1 MIRNLDTIAE
11 QIVFEISKDG
21 AGKPLP
27 HLIFNKF
34 DKRNNC
40 NPLIENIYINHV
52 YELPDKCMEF
62 GGHTYKRR
70 DFGGYTEQIF
80 KPYSIEVVDHIL
92 GLLKNWNPFEHY
104 EITDLVPVFKTK
116 ENERLKFYRF
126 GYGSFRISFPP
137 NHQMPELIVFWSVYD
152 PWIRWYDD
160 PNIISGNYEVTL
172 FYQMLKAY
180 KSEVQSFNT
189 KDAGQQAT
197 LSFEFP
203 DE

>member
-21 AGKPLP
+21 AGKPYP
-27 HLIFNKF
+27 ELIFNRF
-34 DKRNNC
+34 DKHNNC
-40 NPLIENIYINHV
+40 NPLIENIYIKHE

-62 GGHTYKRR
+62 GGHTYKRW

-116 ENERLKFYRF
+116 ETERLKFYRF
-126 GYGSFRISFPP
+126 SYSSFRVSFPP
-137 NHQMPELIVFWSVYD
+137 NHGMPELIVFWSVYD